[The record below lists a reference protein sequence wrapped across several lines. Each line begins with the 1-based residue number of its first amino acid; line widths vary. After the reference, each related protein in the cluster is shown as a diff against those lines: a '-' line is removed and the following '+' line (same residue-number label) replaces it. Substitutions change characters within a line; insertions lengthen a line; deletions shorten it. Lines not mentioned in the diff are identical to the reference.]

1 MAREKDKVPQES
13 NPTDLVP
20 VMFAANTTEAE
31 FYQTLLADADI
42 EAIIGTDE
50 DETEVT
56 SLKGLPIMVPADRL
70 NEASDI
76 ITARD
81 EMDEHIL
88 AGPDALVSDDD
99 EEDDLTGPHIDDDTE
114 DSLFFRREPFVDGD
128 EEE

>member
-1 MAREKDKVPQES
+1 MAREEDKVPQES
-13 NPTDLVP
+13 DQTDMVP
-20 VMFAANTTEAE
+20 VMFAANRTEAE

-42 EAIIGTDE
+42 EAIIGTE
-50 DETEVT
+50 DEPEGT
-56 SLKGLPIMVPADRL
+56 SLKGIPIMVPTDRL
-70 NEASDI
+70 NEASDV